1 MKLAEKYF
9 DELLSEIENAKSDD
23 SLIIVEGK
31 KDRIALENLGLKN
44 IFVLN
49 ETSKS
54 ICEKIEE
61 ISGKAKEVVIM
72 TDIDKEGKKIYFL
85 MKKAF
90 SQMNVRINNRIREL
104 LIKLKIS
111 HVEGLD
117 SFICNH
123 QSKNSCPTPS

>member
-1 MKLAEKYF
+1 MKLTEKYF
-9 DELLSEIENAKSDD
+9 DELLSEIENAKSN
-23 SLIIVEGK
+23 SYLIIAEGK
-31 KDRIALENLGLKN
+31 KDRAALENLGLKN

-90 SQMNVRINNRIREL
+90 SQMNVKINNKIREL

-117 SFICNH
+117 SFINNY
-123 QSKNSCPTPS
+123 QLKNSCPKPS